1 MATGKTYY
9 WMRLKESFLN
19 SDTVD
24 FFMSQPNGANYVV
37 LYQALCLKT
46 INTEGRLSR
55 QIGDII
61 IPFDIEKIRR
71 DCKWFSTDTIRVALE
86 LYKKFGLIYEDV
98 DGTLVLADHH
108 NLVGSETDYK
118 EQKRK
123 QRMAAKDRPKLTGA
137 CKRVNADTIMLP
149 TGKTQFVDEKR
160 YGGNGMFAFDLANGE
175 CEMCGATE
183 NLLIHHSNGYS
194 NDIEDL
200 YVLCKTCHGIAHTE
214 AGAAA
219 LHHKRVSREGGLV
232 HSNVHTEIRDIESR
246 DIDTPLYPP
255 TGGQKEKRRPDV
267 EPKPEDKFSG
277 ELLDAVNSWLDYK
290 WERNKSNYYKETGY
304 KSLITQ
310 LGNCARDYGEAAVA
324 QVIRYSM
331 ANNYQGICFGE
342 LKKGARMPETVYSED
357 SKALRAARYFAEQKG
372 RDNPGRAQPTEDDLQ
387 RWADAMERL
396 HQENGVSWKVMAE
409 VMDYSLDSEWW
420 GRKVQSA
427 YDFKRDFNKIFADMT
442 KEQGAVKE
450 D

>member
-86 LYKKFGLIYEDV
+86 YYKRFGLIYQDV
-98 DGTLVLADHH
+98 DGTLVMADHH
-108 NLVGSETDYK
+108 NLVGKTTDYAD
-118 EQKRK
+118 QKK
-123 QRMAAKDRPKLTGA
+123 AQRMKNVEKPELLTDG
-137 CKRVNADTIMLP
+137 
-149 TGKTQFVDEKR
+149 GVD
-160 YGGNGMFAFDLANGE
+160 N
-175 CEMCGATE
+175 
-183 NLLIHHSNGYS
+183 
-194 NDIEDL
+194 
-200 YVLCKTCHGIAHTE
+200 
-214 AGAAA
+214 
-219 LHHKRVSREGGLV
+219 V
-232 HSNVHTEIRDIESR
+232 HSDVHTEYRDIESR

-255 TGGQKEKRRPDV
+255 TGGQKGKQRPDV

-290 WERNKSNYYKETGY
+290 WERNKSNYYKDTGY

-342 LKKGARMPETVYSED
+342 LKKGARMPETVYGED
-357 SKALRAARYFAEQKG
+357 SKALRAARYFAEQKLADYPD
-372 RDNPGRAQPTEDDLQ
+372 RSQPTEDDLQ

-409 VMDYSLDSEWW
+409 VMDFSLDSEWW
-420 GRKVQSA
+420 SRKVQSA

-450 D
+450 

>member
-86 LYKKFGLIYEDV
+86 YYKRFGLIYQDV
-98 DGTLVLADHH
+98 DGTLVMADHH
-108 NLVGSETDYK
+108 NLVGKTTDYAD
-118 EQKRK
+118 QKK
-123 QRMAAKDRPKLTGA
+123 AQRIKNAEKPKLL
-137 CKRVNADTIMLP
+137 AD
-149 TGKTQFVDEKR
+149 GGVD
-160 YGGNGMFAFDLANGE
+160 N
-175 CEMCGATE
+175 
-183 NLLIHHSNGYS
+183 
-194 NDIEDL
+194 
-200 YVLCKTCHGIAHTE
+200 
-214 AGAAA
+214 
-219 LHHKRVSREGGLV
+219 V
-232 HSNVHTEIRDIESR
+232 HSDVHTEIRDIESR

-255 TGGQKEKRRPDV
+255 TGGQKGKRRPNM

-290 WERNKSNYYKETGY
+290 WERNRSNYYKDTGY
-304 KSLITQ
+304 KNLITQ
-310 LGNCARDYGEAAVA
+310 LGNCVRDYGEDAMA

-357 SKALRAARYFAEQKG
+357 SKALRAARYFADQKG

-420 GRKVQSA
+420 SRKVQSA
-427 YDFKRDFNKIFADMT
+427 YDFKRDFNKIFADMA

-450 D
+450 E

>member
-71 DCKWFSTDTIRVALE
+71 DCKWFSSDTIRVALE
-86 LYKKFGLIYEDV
+86 YYKRFGLIYQDV
-98 DGTLVLADHH
+98 DGTLVMADHH
-108 NLVGSETDYK
+108 NLVGKTTDYAD
-118 EQKRK
+118 QKK
-123 QRMAAKDRPKLTGA
+123 AQRIKKAEKPKLL
-137 CKRVNADTIMLP
+137 AD
-149 TGKTQFVDEKR
+149 GGVD
-160 YGGNGMFAFDLANGE
+160 N
-175 CEMCGATE
+175 
-183 NLLIHHSNGYS
+183 
-194 NDIEDL
+194 
-200 YVLCKTCHGIAHTE
+200 
-214 AGAAA
+214 
-219 LHHKRVSREGGLV
+219 V
-232 HSNVHTEIRDIESR
+232 HSDVHTEIRDIEIR

-267 EPKPEDKFSG
+267 EPKPEDRFSG

-342 LKKGARMPETVYSED
+342 LKKSARMPEPVYSED
-357 SKALRAARYFAEQKG
+357 SKAYRAAKYFADQKLADYPD
-372 RDNPGRAQPTEDDLQ
+372 RSQPTEADLQ
-387 RWADAMERL
+387 KWAKALEEL
-396 HQENGVSWKVMAE
+396 HTQNGVKWQVMA
-409 VMDYSLDSEWW
+409 DSMFFACENQWW
-420 GRKVQSA
+420 CRKVQSA
-427 YDFKRDFNKIFADMT
+427 YDFKRYFNEIFADMV

>member
-71 DCKWFSTDTIRVALE
+71 DCKWFSADTIRVALE
-86 LYKKFGLIYEDV
+86 YYKRFGLIYQDV
-98 DGTLVLADHH
+98 DGTLVMADHH
-108 NLVGSETDYK
+108 NLVGKTTDYAD
-118 EQKRK
+118 QKK
-123 QRMAAKDRPKLTGA
+123 AQRIKNAEKPKLL
-137 CKRVNADTIMLP
+137 AD
-149 TGKTQFVDEKR
+149 GGVD
-160 YGGNGMFAFDLANGE
+160 N
-175 CEMCGATE
+175 
-183 NLLIHHSNGYS
+183 
-194 NDIEDL
+194 
-200 YVLCKTCHGIAHTE
+200 
-214 AGAAA
+214 
-219 LHHKRVSREGGLV
+219 V
-232 HSNVHTEIRDIESR
+232 HSDVHTEIRDIESR

-255 TGGQKEKRRPDV
+255 TGGQKGKSRPDMD
-267 EPKPEDKFSG
+267 PKPEDRFSG

-357 SKALRAARYFAEQKG
+357 SKAYRAAKYFADQKLADYPD
-372 RDNPGRAQPTEDDLQ
+372 RSQPTEADLQ
-387 RWADAMERL
+387 KWAKALEELHTQNGVKWQVMADAMFFAC
-396 HQENGVSWKVMAE
+396 ENQ
-409 VMDYSLDSEWW
+409 WW
-420 GRKVQSA
+420 CHKVQSA
-427 YDFKRDFNKIFADMT
+427 YDFKRYFNEIFADMV

-450 D
+450 E

>member
-71 DCKWFSTDTIRVALE
+71 DCKWFSADTIRVALE
-86 LYKKFGLIYEDV
+86 YYKRFGLIYQDV
-98 DGTLVLADHH
+98 DGTLVMADHH
-108 NLVGSETDYK
+108 NLVGKTTDYAD
-118 EQKRK
+118 QKK
-123 QRMAAKDRPKLTGA
+123 AQRIKNAEKPKLLADGA
-137 CKRVNADTIMLP
+137 
-149 TGKTQFVDEKR
+149 VD
-160 YGGNGMFAFDLANGE
+160 N
-175 CEMCGATE
+175 
-183 NLLIHHSNGYS
+183 
-194 NDIEDL
+194 
-200 YVLCKTCHGIAHTE
+200 
-214 AGAAA
+214 
-219 LHHKRVSREGGLV
+219 V

-267 EPKPEDKFSG
+267 EPKPEDNFSG
-277 ELLDAVNSWLDYK
+277 ELLDAVNGWLDYK
-290 WERNKSNYYKETGY
+290 WEKNKSGYYKDTGY

-310 LGNCARDYGEAAVA
+310 LGNCAKDYGEEALV
-324 QVIRYSM
+324 QVIRRSM

-342 LKKGARMPETVYSED
+342 LKKGAKMPETLYD
-357 SKALRAARYFAEQKG
+357 PQSKAYRAAKYFAEQKLADYPD
-372 RDNPGRAQPTEDDLQ
+372 RSQPTETDLQ
-387 RWADAMERL
+387 KWAKALDEL
-396 HQENGVSWKVMAE
+396 HEQNGVKWQVMADTMFFACE
-409 VMDYSLDSEWW
+409 SQWW

-427 YDFKRDFNKIFADMT
+427 YDFKRYFNEIFADMV

-450 D
+450 

>member
-71 DCKWFSTDTIRVALE
+71 DCKWFSADTIRVALE
-86 LYKKFGLIYEDV
+86 YYKRFGLIYQDV
-98 DGTLVLADHH
+98 DGTLVMADHH
-108 NLVGSETDYK
+108 NLVGKETDYA
-118 EQKRK
+118 EQKRRQMGK
-123 QRMAAKDRPKLTGA
+123 KKET
-137 CKRVNADTIMLP
+137 KELP
-149 TGKTQFVDEKR
+149 LSAGVEDFHT
-160 YGGNGMFAFDLANGE
+160 
-175 CEMCGATE
+175 
-183 NLLIHHSNGYS
+183 NL
-194 NDIEDL
+194 
-200 YVLCKTCHGIAHTE
+200 HTE
-214 AGAAA
+214 Y
-219 LHHKRVSREGGLV
+219 
-232 HSNVHTEIRDIESR
+232 RDIESR

-255 TGGQKEKRRPDV
+255 TGGQKGKSRPDV
-267 EPKPEDKFSG
+267 EPKPEDRFSG

-310 LGNCARDYGEAAVA
+310 LGNCARDYGEAAMA

-357 SKALRAARYFAEQKG
+357 SKALRAARYFADQKG

-420 GRKVQSA
+420 SRKVQSA
-427 YDFKRDFNKIFADMT
+427 YDFKRDFNKIFADMA

-450 D
+450 E